1 VIHPRKP
8 TLFLA
13 MAVACL
19 YGGSAAADSSDN
31 DEFSLRSVDA
41 TMTADE
47 YRDTYRSNQHRIRRF
62 IKSYS
67 ENTLM
72 SLGIPRQGVRALGI
86 IGAAAVTQDA
96 SFYLNSGKSMAIDIK
111 DAAEDDRAVF
121 FAIKHRW

>member
-1 VIHPRKP
+1 MIHPRKP

-13 MAVACL
+13 MVVACL
-19 YGGSAAADSSDN
+19 HAGAAAADSSNN
-31 DEFSLRSVDA
+31 DQFDLRSVDA

-47 YRDTYRSNQHRIRRF
+47 YRDAYRSNQHRIRRF

-67 ENTLM
+67 ENTLI

-96 SFYLNSGKSMAIDIK
+96 SFYLNSGKSLAIDIK
-111 DAAEDDRAVF
+111 DAAQDDRALF